1 MTTAPTCPVPGN
13 SDSLHPFRGE
23 SFSAEHLELH
33 FREVAS
39 RLELATEKQ
48 LPRRDFAR
56 RFEQNAIHIANTHA
70 AVTDAAHRGEVVPA
84 EAEWLL
90 DNYYVVEEQ
99 LREIRDDLPRGY
111 YQELPKTKAG
121 HPRVYEL
128 ARELA
133 EYTATGPVASA
144 GDLDADWQRAESSG
158 EETVGGSVA
167 TPDQDVVDEIGH
179 ALGVEQPSQAP
190 LRTSEEI
197 LEDRD
202 RRYWELERR
211 ARRKED
217 RRREP

>member
-1 MTTAPTCPVPGN
+1 MSKRKSQRKARSGRSASKRTARRSTKRAARGRGGKTARASRGAAAGRTRAARRLAAKRRTTRRPVAATRRRGAEE
-13 SDSLHPFRGE
+13 DRGE
-23 SFSAEHLELH
+23 TGS
-33 FREVAS
+33 
-39 RLELATEKQ
+39 
-48 LPRRDFAR
+48 
-56 RFEQNAIHIANTHA
+56 
-70 AVTDAAHRGEVVPA
+70 
-84 EAEWLL
+84 
-90 DNYYVVEEQ
+90 
-99 LREIRDDLPRGY
+99 
-111 YQELPKTKAG
+111 
-121 HPRVYEL
+121 L

-190 LRTSEEI
+190 LRSSEEI

-211 ARRKED
+211 ARRKAD